1 MIAQRKLNVVYLSI
15 VALTLYVCLYV
26 WRYVW
31 PVQVFDRYASR
42 FNIVHV
48 ACALSCLADKT
59 APWLAHRPPPRAEL
73 SALRTF
79 TAQLLTTAGQQL
91 PSIDA
96 ATAAALLHSLARL
109 AGTGQVGGLNLALQL
124 GSRAIQG
131 CRPSQKVHQRGPG

>member
-1 MIAQRKLNVVYLSI
+1 MVITDSGETSSQCAAVLGLHNCQ
-15 VALTLYVCLYV
+15 YV
-26 WRYVW
+26 WLVVW
-31 PVQVFDRYASR
+31 LYPQVYDRYASR

-59 APWLAHRPPPRAEL
+59 APWLAHKPPPRAEL

-79 TAQLLTTAGQQL
+79 TAQLLATAGEQL

-109 AGTGQVGGLNLALQL
+109 AGTGQVSGLVLPKA
-124 GSRAIQG
+124 QG
-131 CRPSQKVHQRGPG
+131 